1 MNDLNFGLGL
11 DTTSK
16 DFSPPPTLLLSL
28 WRTILHLI
36 LGQLLFTALGLTTDA
51 GLLASDSLSFSLSVL
66 GSVSF
71 NLAVSN
77 QRRNGRSPFI
87 VKGTTDPRVYC

>member
-11 DTTSK
+11 VTTAK
-16 DFSPPPTLLLSL
+16 DFSPPPT
-28 WRTILHLI
+28 ILHL
-36 LGQLLFTALGLTTDA
+36 LGQLLFTALGLTIYV
-51 GLLASDSLSFSLSVL
+51 GLLAIDSFSLSFL

>member
-11 DTTSK
+11 VTTAK
-16 DFSPPPTLLLSL
+16 DFSPPPT
-28 WRTILHLI
+28 ILHLL
-36 LGQLLFTALGLTTDA
+36 LGQLLFTALGLTTDVS
-51 GLLASDSLSFSLSVL
+51 LLAIDSFSLSLL

>member
-11 DTTSK
+11 VITAK
-16 DFSPPPTLLLSL
+16 DFSPPPT
-28 WRTILHLI
+28 ILHLL
-36 LGQLLFTALGLTTDA
+36 LGQLLFTAFGLTTDA
-51 GLLASDSLSFSLSVL
+51 GLLAIDSLSFSLSLL

-71 NLAVSN
+71 NLALSN

-87 VKGTTDPRVYC
+87 VKGTTDSRVYC

>member
-11 DTTSK
+11 VTTAK
-16 DFSPPPTLLLSL
+16 DFSPPPT
-28 WRTILHLI
+28 ILHLL
-36 LGQLLFTALGLTTDA
+36 LGQLLFTALGLTTDV
-51 GLLASDSLSFSLSVL
+51 GLLAIDSFSLSLL